1 MSTEPDVKRSD
12 ILPIGTPFHSS
23 PRAVWEVAH
32 GLKRSNEPVDCT
44 AVSRLVAIQDVLFFT
59 PLP

>member
-12 ILPIGTPFHSS
+12 ILPIGTPFHPS
-23 PRAVWEVAH
+23 PIAVWE
-32 GLKRSNEPVDCT
+32 
-44 AVSRLVAIQDVLFFT
+44 VAIQDVLFFT